1 SAETAYG
8 YYGYVLFGDN
18 LTGSMAIVN
27 VGATWDIAQVVTND
41 VGSIEA
47 FFFLSG
53 VTGGE
58 IIQIP
63 IPEPA
68 TMGLLTLGG
77 LALLKRRN

>member
-41 VGSIEA
+41 VGSVSMN
-47 FFFLSG
+47 FFLSG
-53 VTGGE
+53 VGGGE
-58 IIQIP
+58 V

-68 TMGLLTLGG
+68 TMGLLVIGG
-77 LALLKRRN
+77 LGALIRRRK